1 VPPDAPET
9 LIRLLCKEFGWT
21 MEYAGSRTFPEI
33 YGELLD
39 LVGKDSPYV
48 QVFLRNNRG
57 TILRRDD
64 GTYYSPDEAQLRRDA
79 IEHEKRYNAMK
90 VMAR

>member
-1 VPPDAPET
+1 
-9 LIRLLCKEFGWT
+9 

-39 LVGKDSPYV
+39 LVGKDSAYV
-48 QVFLRNNRG
+48 QMFMRNNRG
-57 TILRRDD
+57 TILRRED

-79 IEHEKRYNAMK
+79 MAYEKQFKAMK
-90 VMAR
+90 GQGR